1 MQTRHTRMLPFS
13 RSVMSD
19 SLQPRG
25 RQPARLLCPRG
36 SPGKNTGMGCH
47 ASSRDLPDPGIE
59 PTSPALAAGF
69 FTTEPPGKG
78 EKNCLQS
85 KASQDFSPDLDL
97 FSARCVTI
105 PLFFVIH
112 WYLEFLPFM
121 VRKKKNP
128 NLYLMMCLLV
138 AQLCPTLL

>member
-1 MQTRHTRMLPFS
+1 MDCSLPGFS
-13 RSVMSD
+13 IHGI
-19 SLQPRG
+19 LQ
-25 RQPARLLCPRG
+25 ARILEWVAI
-36 SPGKNTGMGCH
+36 S
-47 ASSRDLPDPGIE
+47 SSRDFPDAGIE
-59 PTSPALAAGF
+59 PTSPALAAEF

-121 VRKKKNP
+121 VRKKNP